1 MVRSTLVFLRFQP
14 NPVVSNF
21 LGGVGLD
28 SQKINAISPLDGRY
42 SGQLDDLSSIV
53 SEGALIGYRLRVEA
67 HWLLHLA
74 SFKDIG
80 LSFSSGVQTFL
91 QAIAVGTIPVQ
102 AASEI
107 KQIEKDTNH
116 DVKAVEYWLRRRL
129 TDVGADNKTLSHI
142 HFACTSEDINN
153 AAYGLMLKDLRSK
166 LLIPV
171 LSDLQAQLSLLA
183 ECEAST
189 AMLSRTHGQTA
200 TPTTLGKEIAVFTYR
215 LGRQV
220 KSLINQP
227 ILGKFNGAVGN
238 YNAHHAAY
246 PNLDW
251 VAVSKSF
258 IEGRLQLAWN
268 PLTTQIESHDSFV
281 EYMQTIHLINSIL
294 IGFSRDMW
302 GYISLGYFAQKALEG
317 EVGSS
322 TMPHKVNPIYFE
334 NAEGNLGLANSILR
348 HFAEKLPISRWQR
361 DLSDSTVLR
370 TTGTGIGHSVLAYAS
385 LASGLKRVAVNPS
398 VIRKDLSDAWEVLAE
413 PVQTM
418 MRRYGVVDAYE
429 KLKTATRGS
438 GVITRDMIHVAID
451 SCAEIPGDVRTI
463 MKAWTPSNY
472 IGLAP
477 RLATEFAKK

>member
-1 MVRSTLVFLRFQP
+1 MR
-14 NPVVSNF
+14 NF

-42 SGQLDDLSSIV
+42 SGQLGDLSSVV

-74 SFKDIG
+74 SFKEIS
-80 LSFSSGVQTFL
+80 LSLSSAVQTFL
-91 QAIAVGTIPVQ
+91 EAIAAGTIPVQ

-107 KQIEKDTNH
+107 KLIEKDTNH

-129 TDVGADNKTLSHI
+129 TDIGADNKTLSHI

-153 AAYGLMLKDLRSK
+153 AAYGLMLNDLRRK
-166 LLIPV
+166 ILTPL

-183 ECEAST
+183 EVEAST

-215 LGRQV
+215 LGRQL
-220 KSLINQP
+220 KLLIKQP

-238 YNAHHAAY
+238 YNAHDAAY

-251 VAVSKSF
+251 VSVSKDF
-258 IEGRLQLAWN
+258 IEGRLRLFWN

-302 GYISLGYFAQKALEG
+302 GYISLGYFAQKAIEG

-385 LASGLKRVAVNPS
+385 ISRGLKRVAVNRL
-398 VIRKDLSDAWEVLAE
+398 VIKRDLSDAWEVLAE
-413 PVQTM
+413 PVQTV

-438 GVITRDMIHVAID
+438 GVITKDMIHAAID
-451 SCAEIPGDVRTI
+451 SCAEIPADVRAI
-463 MKAWTPSNY
+463 MKAWTPSCY

-477 RLATEFAKK
+477 RLVTEFTKK

>member
-1 MVRSTLVFLRFQP
+1 M
-14 NPVVSNF
+14 
-21 LGGVGLD
+21 D

-42 SGQLDDLSSIV
+42 YAQLEDLSSVV

-80 LSFSSGVQTFL
+80 LLLAPRVQKEL
-91 QAIAVGTIPVQ
+91 MAISAGTLPAE
-102 AASEI
+102 AAIEI
-107 KQIEKDTNH
+107 KDIEKDTNH

-129 TDVGADNKTLSHI
+129 ADAGADDKTLAHI

-153 AAYGLMLKDLRSK
+153 AAYGLMLRDLRSDI
-166 LLIPV
+166 LIPV
-171 LSDLQAQLSLLA
+171 LSDLHSQLAALA
-183 ECEAST
+183 EHESST
-189 AMLSRTHGQTA
+189 PMLSRTHGQTA
-200 TPTTLGKEIAVFTYR
+200 TPTTLGKEMAVFAYR
-215 LGRQV
+215 ISRQIGAL
-220 KSLINQP
+220 KKQP
-227 ILGKFNGAVGN
+227 ILSKFNGAVGN
-238 YNAHHAAY
+238 YNAHQAAC
-246 PNLDW
+246 PHVDW
-251 VAVSKSF
+251 VAVSKVF
-258 IEGRLQLAWN
+258 IEDRLQLVWN
-268 PLTTQIESHDSFV
+268 PLTTQIESHDSLV
-281 EYMQTIHLINSIL
+281 EYMQTVNLLNSIL
-294 IGFSRDMW
+294 IGFCRDMW

-370 TTGTGIGHSVLAYAS
+370 ATGTGVGHSVLGYS
-385 LASGLKRVAVNPS
+385 SILRGLKRVAVNKS
-398 VIRKDLSDAWEVLAE
+398 VIQNDLADAWEVLAE
-413 PVQTM
+413 PVQTV
-418 MRRYGVVDAYE
+418 MRRYGIVDAYE

-438 GVITRDMIHVAID
+438 GVVTKDMIHVAID
-451 SCAEIPGDVRTI
+451 NCGEIPLDVRST

-472 IGLAP
+472 IGLAS